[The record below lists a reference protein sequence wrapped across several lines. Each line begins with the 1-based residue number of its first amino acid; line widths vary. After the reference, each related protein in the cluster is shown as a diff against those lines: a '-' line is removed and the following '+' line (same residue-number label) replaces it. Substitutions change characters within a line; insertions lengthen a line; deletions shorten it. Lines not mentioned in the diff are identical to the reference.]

1 MDNSLNTLTAC
12 RHLSLSTNCI
22 EKMINLP
29 NLSRI
34 FASTPLFYSWQ
45 WGTNIASRNY
55 FLPTLYTLSFQKN
68 LRWSLKTSVTL
79 STLWMVCTENL
90 QILSLARN
98 QIKRISGL
106 EEIGQTLR
114 ELWLS
119 YNQIER
125 LDGLQPCV
133 KLEVLYM
140 SNNRV
145 KGWEE
150 VEKLVSWLALR
161 FIGKR
166 VATVTVIQC
175 QKKTYRHTFVAF
187 LARGRTGGHTQATS
201 DRLSLG
207 EHSQNQEI
215 HLP

>member
-1 MDNSLNTLTAC
+1 MLPPIEKMDNSLNTLTAC

-150 VEKLVSWLALR
+150 VEKL
-161 FIGKR
+161 
-166 VATVTVIQC
+166 
-175 QKKTYRHTFVAF
+175 
-187 LARGRTGGHTQATS
+187 
-201 DRLSLG
+201 
-207 EHSQNQEI
+207 
-215 HLP
+215 